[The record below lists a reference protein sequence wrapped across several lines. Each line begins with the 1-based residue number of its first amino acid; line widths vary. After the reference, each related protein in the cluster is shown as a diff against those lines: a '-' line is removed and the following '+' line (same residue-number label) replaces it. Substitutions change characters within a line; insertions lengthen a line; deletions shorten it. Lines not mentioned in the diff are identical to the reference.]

1 MPNQDSGVPSPAE
14 LAAAVGGLERSRDA
28 VLACCTGLSGDA
40 WAHVDSPNDS
50 SNDGAGRWTV
60 ADILEHMLLFE
71 TRYTAGLEE
80 SLRQPANP
88 EWAAQTANK
97 DAATAQAAV
106 VRTPLVAPATMQ
118 PRGGIAPAELLAQ
131 WTAAR
136 AATIALAV
144 RPGQALKSHT
154 HPHRIL
160 GTISAYQGLLF
171 IAAHT
176 DRHRLQIER
185 CLAAA
190 TPRS

>member
-40 WAHVDSPNDS
+40 WAHDDSPNG
-50 SNDGAGRWTV
+50 GAARWTV

-71 TRYTAGLEE
+71 TRYMAGLEE
-80 SLRQPANP
+80 SLLQPPNP

-106 VRTPLVAPATMQ
+106 VRTPLVAPETMQ

-136 AATIALAV
+136 AATIAMAV

-160 GTISAYQGLLF
+160 GTINAYQGLLF

-176 DRHRLQIER
+176 DRHRQQIER
-185 CLAAA
+185 CLAAS